1 MSRVALT
8 RPRAHRAHSVPAGLG
23 AAVLL
28 LSGCAA
34 GPRYHALETVAPQA
48 YKEIAAEGS
57 DAAAALRPA
66 QPSDA
71 MVRGAWWEVFD
82 DPDLNALEE
91 QVDVQNQTIAQAEAR
106 FRGARAEVRLARA
119 GLYPSLGVGASA
131 VRSNGAAST
140 AAAAAAG
147 TSAGTVTL
155 YQLPVDFSWE
165 VDVFGRLRRTLEANT
180 ALAQASAADL
190 EAIRLATHAE
200 LAVDYFT
207 VRGLDAE
214 RDLLD
219 STVTDYEKTLQLTI
233 NRHDQGVVSGVDVAQ
248 AKTQLETTRADATD
262 LRVTRAQVEHAIAV
276 LLGRPPSEF
285 SMASGKMPEAPPD
298 VPPGLPSD
306 LLERRPDI
314 AAGERRIAA
323 ANAEIGIA
331 KAAYFPTFTLAA
343 SGGYRATSLSSFFSL
358 PNRFWSLGVEALE
371 TIFSSGRR
379 RAVVEGAMAAYDE
392 NVAAYRQSVLGAF
405 LEVEDNLA
413 ALRLLEEEAR
423 QQADAVAAA
432 RELVSLARNRY
443 TGGVT
448 SYLEVATAQ
457 TAALANERAATQL
470 LVRRMVASVNLVKA
484 VGGGWDVS
492 DLPDRS
498 TILKRT
504 EAPAG
509 GAAPAAGPASAPSH
523 GTADS
528 GATPQ

>member
-1 MSRVALT
+1 VTRAAAL
-8 RPRAHRAHSVPAGLG
+8 
-23 AAVLL
+23 AAALVLL
-28 LSGCAA
+28 AGCAA
-34 GPRYHALETVAPQA
+34 GPKYHPPETAAPQA
-48 YKEIAAEGS
+48 FKEIAPEGAE
-57 DAAAALRPA
+57 AAAALRPA
-66 QPSDA
+66 EPRDA
-71 MVRGAWWEVFD
+71 IVRGAWWTVFA
-82 DPDLNALEE
+82 DPDLDALEA
-91 QVDVQNQTIAQAEAR
+91 QLDVSNQTIAEAEAR
-106 FRGARAEVRLARA
+106 YRGARAEVRLARA
-119 GLYPSLGVGASA
+119 GLYPGLGISPSV
-131 VRSNGAAST
+131 VRSNGAVST

-147 TSAGTVTL
+147 SGASTVTL
-155 YQLPVDFSWE
+155 YQVPVDFSWE
-165 VDVFGRLRRTLEANT
+165 VDVFGRLRRTLEANV
-180 ALAQASAADL
+180 ALAQASEGDL
-190 EAIRLATHAE
+190 EAIRLAAHAE
-200 LAVDYFT
+200 LALDYFT

-214 RDLLD
+214 RELLD
-219 STVTDYEKTLQLTI
+219 STVADFEKTLQLTV

-285 SMASGKMPEAPPD
+285 SLTSGRMPEAPPD

-358 PNRFWSLGVEALE
+358 PNRFWSLGVEAVE

-379 RAVVEGAMAAYDE
+379 RATVEATEAAYDE
-392 NVAAYRQSVLGAF
+392 NVAAYRQSVLAAF
-405 LEVEDNLA
+405 QEVEDNLA
-413 ALRLLEEEAR
+413 ALRLLEEEAH

-432 RELVSLARNRY
+432 RELVTLARNRY

-457 TAALANERAATQL
+457 TAALQNERAATQL

-484 VGGGWDVS
+484 IGGGWDLK
-492 DLPDRS
+492 DLPDKS

-504 EAPAG
+504 AEA
-509 GAAPAAGPASAPSH
+509 
-523 GTADS
+523 TKK
-528 GATPQ
+528 